1 MLRSKTNFI
10 TLYPRERSDRNLI
23 TFKFRKFRNLNKFSY
38 KWRNGFD
45 KWRTIFSYSPSILK
59 KSATCEPHPHGGR
72 SRMRR
77 EGEEMRNVKLYKHL
91 ILLQTLHMIYSFV
104 RTRVY
109 TFFISPKKHSLFHT
123 WP

>member
-23 TFKFRKFRNLNKFSY
+23 TFKFRNVRNLNKFSY

-45 KWRTIFSYSPSILK
+45 KWRTIFSYSPSIFK

-109 TFFISPKKHSLFHT
+109 TYFISLKKHSLFHT